1 MSFKLNCTLK
11 KRQKRAGA
19 NLSLNKHKYV
29 WEKRNLAPSLHRE
42 CLCHNTQI
50 HTQIIIPQLHM
61 IVWSFFCYKNKSAQW
76 IWDLSHA
83 SFFPWL
89 HKIICFIFSQTLFK
103 KTVNHQ
109 IIFLNL
115 IFWQLILQRHFS
127 ICSVSAKICVLKR
140 EAFHMLI
147 LDILKNLQVAGVSE
161 GICVFLCL
169 SLPGIISIPAS
180 RLQDISVSVCGIWYH
195 PNSHKT
201 LYNPK
206 KHHARK
212 PL

>member
-19 NLSLNKHKYV
+19 NFSSLNKHKYV
-29 WEKRNLAPSLHRE
+29 WEKQNLAPSLHRE

-76 IWDLSHA
+76 ICDLSDA

-103 KTVNHQ
+103 NTVNHQ

-115 IFWQLILQRHFS
+115 IFWQLILQRHFN
-127 ICSVSAKICVLKR
+127 ICSVICKDLCTEEGSFSYVNFRYFEKFKSCWCFRRYLCFPLPEPSWYYKHPCKLLAR
-140 EAFHMLI
+140 HFCFCVWYL
-147 LDILKNLQVAGVSE
+147 VS
-161 GICVFLCL
+161 
-169 SLPGIISIPAS
+169 SQQS
-180 RLQDISVSVCGIWYH
+180 
-195 PNSHKT
+195 
-201 LYNPK
+201 
-206 KHHARK
+206 
-212 PL
+212 